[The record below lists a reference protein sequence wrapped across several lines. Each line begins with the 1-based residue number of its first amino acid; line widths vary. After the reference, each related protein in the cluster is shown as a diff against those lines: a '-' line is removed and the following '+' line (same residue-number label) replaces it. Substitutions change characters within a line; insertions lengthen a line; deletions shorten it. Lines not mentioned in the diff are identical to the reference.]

1 MTEAAWQWQYYNKGV
16 IDMDL
21 NTILTAIGTVGFPIV
36 ACIAIAWFFNKV
48 NENYRNDIKELS
60 ASHKEEVKAMTEAIN
75 QNTLVI
81 QKLCDSLDD
90 IKRG

>member
-1 MTEAAWQWQYYNKGV
+1 
-16 IDMDL
+16 MDL

>member
-1 MTEAAWQWQYYNKGV
+1 
-16 IDMDL
+16 MDF
-21 NTILTAIGTVGFPIV
+21 NTVLTAIGTTGFPIV
-36 ACIAIAWFFNKV
+36 ACCAIAWFFNKI

-75 QNTLVI
+75 SNTLVI

-90 IKRG
+90 IRKES

>member
-1 MTEAAWQWQYYNKGV
+1 MTIE
-16 IDMDL
+16 
-21 NTILTAIGTVGFPIV
+21 TILTIIGSYGFPIC
-36 ACIAIAWFFNKV
+36 ACCAIAWFFNKV

-60 ASHKEEVKAMTEAIN
+60 ATHKEEVKAMTEAIN

-90 IKRG
+90 IKKG

>member
-1 MTEAAWQWQYYNKGV
+1 
-16 IDMDL
+16 MDI

-36 ACIAIAWFFNKV
+36 ACCAIAWFFNKV

-60 ASHKEEVKAMTEAIN
+60 ASHKEEVKAMTEAIQ

-90 IKRG
+90 IRKES

>member
-1 MTEAAWQWQYYNKGV
+1 MTAAAWLWQYYNKGV

>member
-1 MTEAAWQWQYYNKGV
+1 MTVE
-16 IDMDL
+16 
-21 NTILTAIGTVGFPIV
+21 TIMKIIGSYGFPIC
-36 ACIAIAWFFNKV
+36 ACIAMAWFFNKV

-75 QNTLVI
+75 SNTLVI

-90 IKRG
+90 IKKG

>member
-1 MTEAAWQWQYYNKGV
+1 
-16 IDMDL
+16 MDL

-81 QKLCDSLDD
+81 QKLCDSLDN